1 MASNGERVLLVF
13 GHSDVSLFSIEFGLL
28 FGRFEFRDFPL
39 NRISPKLDAIFL
51 RQFFGCIAF
60 HVLAR
65 AAQVDQIGGHDGPN
79 IFSGRTMASKSSIE
93 MPSFTASSRKVV
105 PFLWAVLAILAAR
118 S

>member
-13 GHSDVSLFSIEFGLL
+13 GHSDVSLFSVEFGLL
-28 FGRFEFRDFPL
+28 FGRFEFRDL
-39 NRISPKLDAIFL
+39 YLICISPELDAIFL
-51 RQFFGCIAF
+51 RQFFGCIALQVF
-60 HVLAR
+60 AC